1 MEVFNA
7 WLLFN
12 ANLNV
17 IATSKKKMNT
27 TLTNVIGGFSMYM
40 SILFH
45 IWYIFR
51 DILLRLDLD
60 DLMTLEE
67 VEWKSDD
74 QNIGLCLAKGQSE
87 VI

>member
-1 MEVFNA
+1 
-7 WLLFN
+7 
-12 ANLNV
+12 
-17 IATSKKKMNT
+17 
-27 TLTNVIGGFSMYM
+27 MYM

>member
-1 MEVFNA
+1 
-7 WLLFN
+7 
-12 ANLNV
+12 
-17 IATSKKKMNT
+17 MNT

>member
-1 MEVFNA
+1 VVPSVYSGF
-7 WLLFN
+7 
-12 ANLNV
+12 
-17 IATSKKKMNT
+17 
-27 TLTNVIGGFSMYM
+27 IGGFSMYM